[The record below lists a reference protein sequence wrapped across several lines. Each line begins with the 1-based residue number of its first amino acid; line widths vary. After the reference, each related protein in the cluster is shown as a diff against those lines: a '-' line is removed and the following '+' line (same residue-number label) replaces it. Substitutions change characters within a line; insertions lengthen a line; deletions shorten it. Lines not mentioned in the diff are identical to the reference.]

1 MTDTIVTV
9 TESVSV
15 VEVPGDT
22 VVVVEEVVEVV
33 TAGTQGPQ
41 GPTGATGAA
50 GAGVASGGSTGQYLR
65 KASGTDYDTEWA
77 NVTAGVSSFN
87 GRTGA
92 VTPQSGDY
100 TASLVG
106 LGSVANA
113 LQLVAAN
120 NLSDLTNASTA
131 RTNLGLGSLATLSI
145 VSLIANVTGI
155 LPLANGG
162 TGADLSAI
170 ANNRIPYVTG
180 GVLGSSNGLTFDGTK
195 LTAASIAAFG
205 SSGQLQYNNAGV
217 IDGAAWSTIAS
228 SGSLYTA
235 TCAANTDKPITLAAK
250 STTATINNIAITA
263 NVATVTTS
271 ATHGFIV
278 GRTVALSGLTTVT
291 SLNNLRFVILSVT
304 STTFTFYCSV
314 SSQASTS
321 ETGSAVSESTS
332 VPLIELQDGASR
344 ATVRL
349 SSQPSGTASGAPTTT
364 PMTAAG
370 ILDVYNHATNF
381 QNTPRTFPWLTW
393 HCTTMSNHGQAAR
406 IAFRQGYSAST
417 TYDAAAID
425 LGVSEGSLG
434 RIRFFVGGS
443 GNGTPLVY
451 AGEFMTNG
459 RLSLTQ
465 LLAIVNSTGQN
476 AQFGYTNY
484 PDTNAS
490 LLAAGQANKSF
501 VLQYSST
508 ANSMELQLYN
518 SSTVDGGI
526 SNQGN
531 WWLGGTSGS
540 ATTRMLLKARQT
552 TNCTFAAQAIASQSG
567 NLLEFRA
574 SGGSAVS
581 AFDVTGAW
589 DPPSMDD
596 ASAANDRIYYSTT
609 AGKVVYKDSGGSVN
623 PFY

>member
-1 MTDTIVTV
+1 M
-9 TESVSV
+9 SVSI
-15 VEVPGDT
+15 T
-22 VVVVEEVVEVV
+22 HTTQV
-33 TAGTQGPQ
+33 TAHPND
-41 GPTGATGAA
+41 PA
-50 GAGVASGGSTGQYLR
+50 
-65 KASGTDYDTEWA
+65 YD
-77 NVTAGVSSFN
+77 VSK
-87 GRTGA
+87 
-92 VTPQSGDY
+92 
-100 TASLVG
+100 
-106 LGSVANA
+106 NA
-113 LQLVAAN
+113 WNEAH
-120 NLSDLTNASTA
+120 T
-131 RTNLGLGSLATLSI
+131 I
-145 VSLIANVTGI
+145 TGI

-180 GVLGSSNGLTFDGTK
+180 GILGSSSGLTFDGTK
-195 LTAASIAAFG
+195 LTANTVAAFG
-205 SSGQLQYNNAGV
+205 SAGQLQYNNAGV

-228 SGSLYTA
+228 SGSLFTT
-235 TCAANTDKPITLAAK
+235 TCANNTDKPITLAAK

-263 NVATVTTS
+263 NVATITTS
-271 ATHGFIV
+271 AAHGFVV
-278 GRTVALSGLTTVT
+278 GRVVALSGLTTVT

-349 SSQPSGTASGAPTTT
+349 SSQPSGTASGSPTTT

-425 LGVSEGSLG
+425 LGVSEGSGG

-476 AQFGYTNY
+476 AQFGYSNNVDTSASLFLGTNTNKGLALQL
-484 PDTNAS
+484 PQFHLTNA
-490 LLAAGQANKSF
+490 F
-501 VLQYSST
+501 
-508 ANSMELQLYN
+508 ELQKAGGN
-518 SSTVDGGI
+518 SVDGGI
-526 SNQGN
+526 SYLGN

-552 TNCTFAAQAIASQSG
+552 TDCTFAAQAIASQSG

-581 AFDVTGAW
+581 AFDVTAAW

-609 AGKVVYKDSGGSVN
+609 AGKIVYKDSGGVVN
-623 PFY
+623 AFY